1 MMGTPSVMDLNGDG
15 KPDVVFGSTASTGGG
30 LVETGELR
38 ALNGTNG
45 TVLFTV
51 SDPSLKINAAS
62 SVATGDIDG
71 DGRPEIIAV
80 DNTGQRLIAF
90 NHDGTFKWRSGNLS
104 AINWGAPSIADL
116 NKDGTP
122 EIIIGRQVLSNAG
135 TLLWTGTGGSASGGN
150 VGPLSLVSDVNGDG
164 KPDVVAGNTVYDAA
178 GAVQHQ
184 NAQLPD
190 GYNAVGNFDGDS
202 KAEIVLV
209 ANGQVW
215 LLEDDMTVK
224 WGPKPI
230 PGGGYGGAPTIA
242 DFDGDGQ
249 PEIGVAGASRYVV
262 FETDGAVKW
271 SAVVAGRFFQSDR
284 VFGIRLPA

>member
-1 MMGTPSVMDLNGDG
+1 MTDD
-15 KPDVVFGSTASTGGG
+15 
-30 LVETGELR
+30 
-38 ALNGTNG
+38 
-45 TVLFTV
+45 
-51 SDPSLKINAAS
+51 
-62 SVATGDIDG
+62 
-71 DGRPEIIAV
+71 PEIIAV

-122 EIIIGRQVLSNAG
+122 EIIVGRQVLSNAG
-135 TLLWTGTGGSASGGN
+135 TLLWTGAGGSASGGI

-164 KPDVVAGNTVYDAA
+164 KPDVVAGNTVYDVA

-215 LLEDDMTVK
+215 LFEDDITVSGVRSQFPAAAMVVRRPLPISMAMANRK
-224 WGPKPI
+224 LVWRGQADTSCSKPM
-230 PGGGYGGAPTIA
+230 
-242 DFDGDGQ
+242 
-249 PEIGVAGASRYVV
+249 VRSN
-262 FETDGAVKW
+262 
-271 SAVVAGRFFQSDR
+271 GRQ
-284 VFGIRLPA
+284 